1 MKICGGFFVHVN
13 IHSFLCDYSHILTAR
28 KQVVT
33 YFMPNYSADR
43 IAILIKRLS
52 LEIDKLSNPI
62 FEPYGLTN
70 SQYKILKYLLVSP
83 PESVKQVD
91 IEHYF
96 SMTNP
101 TVTGLVQKLEQKG
114 MIEHK
119 TNPQDSR
126 SKILCPTPKTLEM
139 RDLLVSLGEELE
151 GRLMQVL
158 SSRERQA
165 LMKLLKKLLRD

>member
-1 MKICGGFFVHVN
+1 MKN
-13 IHSFLCDYSHILTAR
+13 
-28 KQVVT
+28 
-33 YFMPNYSADR
+33 ADK

-62 FEPYGLTN
+62 LEPYDLTN
-70 SQYKILKYLLVSP
+70 SQFKILKYLLMSP

-101 TVTGLVQKLEQKG
+101 TVTGLVQKLEKKG
-114 MIEHK
+114 MIERK

-126 SKILCPTPKTLEM
+126 SKILCPTRKTIEM
-139 RDLLVSLGEELE
+139 KDLLVRLGDSLEETLT
-151 GRLMQVL
+151 GVL
-158 SSRERQA
+158 SSEEKRELLR
-165 LMKLLKKLLRD
+165 LLKKLLRD

>member
-1 MKICGGFFVHVN
+1 MKN
-13 IHSFLCDYSHILTAR
+13 
-28 KQVVT
+28 
-33 YFMPNYSADR
+33 ADK

-62 FEPYGLTN
+62 LEPYDLTN
-70 SQYKILKYLLVSP
+70 SQFKILKYLLMSP

-101 TVTGLVQKLEQKG
+101 TVTGLVQKLEKKG
-114 MIEHK
+114 MIERK

-126 SKILCPTPKTLEM
+126 SKILCPTQKTIEM
-139 RDLLVSLGEELE
+139 KDLLVRLGDSLEDELT
-151 GRLMQVL
+151 GIL
-158 SSRERQA
+158 SSEEKRELLR
-165 LMKLLKKLLRD
+165 LLKKLLRD